1 MMILLI
7 TRRASKAPD
16 MRSRSQRVAKS
27 FYLSLSLSLSL
38 GGSNL
43 FFEGKTLREKRELLR
58 TSSFLP
64 FIFFSHEQSFHG
76 RRPKGG
82 RPRGRNGDRYI
93 ERNAGKK
100 SGSETRRSVNN
111 VQLYILSILNI
122 LSILSILSILNHHK
136 AGTHARTILLAISS
150 MSSLPTV
157 A

>member
-1 MMILLI
+1 VNDKKKEGRGQPEISGEKN
-7 TRRASKAPD
+7 AS
-16 MRSRSQRVAKS
+16 SV
-27 FYLSLSLSLSL
+27 
-38 GGSNL
+38 
-43 FFEGKTLREKRELLR
+43 TLRAHLKRELLH
-58 TSSFLP
+58 TSPFLP

-100 SGSETRRSVNN
+100 SGSTTRRSVNN
-111 VQLYILSILNI
+111 VQLYI